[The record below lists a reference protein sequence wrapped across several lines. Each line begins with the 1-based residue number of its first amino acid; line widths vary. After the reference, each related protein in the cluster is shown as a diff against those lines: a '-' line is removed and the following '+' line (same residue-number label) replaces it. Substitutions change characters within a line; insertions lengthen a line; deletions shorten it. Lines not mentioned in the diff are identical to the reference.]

1 VGVIVL
7 GSPASAGVVTAR
19 ARVVRMAEDV
29 ARVQRGEVA
38 VVAASAPRLTQ
49 LLAVAGA
56 LVCEAGG
63 PLSNLATAAREAHIP
78 TVVGASRATWAIE
91 DDDLL
96 TVDGGTGMVMVHE
109 SNRPGS
115 RDSERIPE
123 LVTAS

>member
-1 VGVIVL
+1 MGVIIL
-7 GSPASAGVVTAR
+7 GSPASVGVITGR

-38 VVAASAPRLTQ
+38 VLAASAPRLTQ

-63 PLSNLATAAREAHIP
+63 PLSNLATAAREARIP

-91 DDDLL
+91 DGDML
-96 TVDGGTGMVMVHE
+96 TVDGGTGMVLVHE
-109 SNRPGS
+109 GNHR
-115 RDSERIPE
+115 REERTAE
-123 LVTAS
+123 LATAS